1 MTKKVDMIII
11 GAGIVGSMVAR
22 FLSKYQMEI
31 LLIDKDVDVG
41 MGTSSANSAAIHA
54 GYDALPGTNKA
65 ITNVLGSKM
74 WPQVSKELG
83 IPYLQSGDYVVAVNE
98 EEMDTLKELLERG
111 IQNGVEGLEIIDG
124 VEMRRREPLIRP
136 DVIGA
141 LWASTGAM
149 GDPFTATVATAENAV
164 MNGVEVMLETV
175 FEDFLMDGDR
185 ITGIRTN
192 RGDFECRWV
201 INAAGLY
208 ADEVMHKA
216 GVRPEFT
223 IRPRRGEYLII
234 DKADFQLT
242 REAILFPAPTNKG
255 KGILVTSTLHGNIIV
270 GPNANFVEEKTNK
283 EMTSEGIQEIWSGGQ
298 KLIPSLNRKHIIAE
312 FAGLRAT
319 GNAPTPNPE
328 INYNQDFI
336 IEIPDNVKGLVNLG
350 GIESPGF
357 SAAPAIAIKVIELLE
372 KAGEKL
378 EEKPDWNPIRPAR
391 PVFRHMTREE
401 QAKLIEKEPTYG
413 RIVCRCETVTEGEI
427 LAEIHAPIPATT
439 YDAIKRRTWLGTGRC
454 QGGFD
459 IPRVVSIL
467 SEELGIPPE
476 EVTKKG
482 AGSPFLYRRTK
493 DVEKDHLTVENL
505 I

>member
-1 MTKKVDMIII
+1 MSKKYNVIII

-22 FLSKYQMEI
+22 FLSKYKLKI
-31 LLIDKDVDVG
+31 LLIDKEVDVG

-65 ITNVLGSKM
+65 FTNALGSEM
-74 WPQVSKELG
+74 WPQVSQELG
-83 IPYLQSGDYVVAVNE
+83 IPYKKSGDYVVAVNE
-98 EEMDTLKELLERG
+98 DEMATIEKLLARGRENG
-111 IQNGVEGLEIIDG
+111 IQGLEIIDG
-124 VEMRRREPLIRP
+124 AEMRRREPLIRP

-164 MNGVEVMLETV
+164 MNGVEVMLETA

-192 RGDFECRWV
+192 KGDFECRWAV
-201 INAAGLY
+201 NAAGLY

-216 GVRPEFT
+216 NVRPEFI
-223 IRPRRGEYLII
+223 IRPRRGEYLIL

-242 REAILFPAPTNKG
+242 REAIIFPAPTSKG

-270 GPNANFVEEKTNK
+270 GPNANFVDEKTNK

-298 KLIPSLNRKHIIAE
+298 KLIPNLNRKSIIAE

-328 INYNQDFI
+328 IDYNQDFI
-336 IEIPDNVKGLVNLG
+336 IEIPENVQGLVNLG

-357 SAAPAIAIKVIELLE
+357 SAAPAIAVRVIELLE
-372 KAGEKL
+372 NAGEKL

-391 PVFRHMTREE
+391 PVFRHMTKEE
-401 QAKLIEKEPTYG
+401 QAELVRNEPSYG

-459 IPRVVSIL
+459 MPRVVNIL

-482 AGSPFLYRRTK
+482 AGSPFLFRRTK
-493 DVEKDHLTVENL
+493 DVHQDHLSVEDL

>member
-1 MTKKVDMIII
+1 MPKKVDIIII

-22 FLSKYQMEI
+22 FLSKYKLKV
-31 LLIDKDVDVG
+31 LLIEKEVDIG

-65 ITNVLGSKM
+65 LTNVLGSKL

-83 IPYLQSGDYVVAVNE
+83 IPYLQSGDYVVAVND
-98 EEMDTLKELLERG
+98 EEMDTLRGLMARG
-111 IQNGVEGLEIIDG
+111 IENGVEGLEIIDG
-124 VEMRRREPLIRP
+124 EEMRRREPLIRP
-136 DVIGA
+136 DVVGA
-141 LWASTGAM
+141 LWAATGAM

-164 MNGVEVMLETV
+164 MNGVEVLLETA
-175 FEDFLMDGDR
+175 FEEFLMDGNR

-192 RGDFECRWV
+192 RGDIECRWV
-201 INAAGLY
+201 VNAAGLY

-216 GVRPEFT
+216 NVRPEFT
-223 IRPRRGEYLII
+223 IRPRRGEYIII

-242 REAILFPAPTNKG
+242 REAILFPTPTGKG

-298 KLIPSLNRKHIIAE
+298 KLIPSLNRKQIIAQ

-319 GNAPTPNPE
+319 GNAPTPNPD

-336 IEIPDNVKGLVNLG
+336 IEIPENVKGLVNLG

-357 SAAPAIAIKVIELLE
+357 SAAPAIALKVIELLE

-391 PVFRHMTREE
+391 PVFRHLNKEE
-401 QAKLIEKEPTYG
+401 QAVLIEKEPAYG

-427 LAEIHAPIPATT
+427 RAEIHAPIPATT

-459 IPRVVSIL
+459 MPRVVSIL

-493 DVEKDHLTVENL
+493 NVEKDHLTVENL

>member
-1 MTKKVDMIII
+1 MPKKVDIIII

-22 FLSKYQMEI
+22 FLSKYKLKV
-31 LLIDKDVDVG
+31 LLIEKEVDIG

-65 ITNVLGSKM
+65 LTNVLGSKL

-83 IPYLQSGDYVVAVNE
+83 IPYLQSGDYVVAVND
-98 EEMDTLKELLERG
+98 EEMDTLRGLMARG
-111 IQNGVEGLEIIDG
+111 IENGVEGLEIIDG
-124 VEMRRREPLIRP
+124 EEMRRREPLIRP
-136 DVIGA
+136 DVVGA
-141 LWASTGAM
+141 LWAATGAM

-164 MNGVEVMLETV
+164 MNGVEVLLETA
-175 FEDFLMDGDR
+175 FEEFLMDGNR

-201 INAAGLY
+201 VNAAGLY

-216 GVRPEFT
+216 NVRPEFT
-223 IRPRRGEYLII
+223 IRPRRGEYIII

-242 REAILFPAPTNKG
+242 REAILFPTPTGKG

-298 KLIPSLNRKHIIAE
+298 KLIPSLNRKQIIAQ

-319 GNAPTPNPE
+319 GNAPTPNPD

-336 IEIPDNVKGLVNLG
+336 IEIPENVKGLVNLG

-357 SAAPAIAIKVIELLE
+357 SAAPAIALKVIELLE

-391 PVFRHMTREE
+391 PVFRHLNKEE
-401 QAKLIEKEPTYG
+401 QAVLIEKEPAYG

-427 LAEIHAPIPATT
+427 RAEIHAPIPATT

-459 IPRVVSIL
+459 MPRVVSIL

-493 DVEKDHLTVENL
+493 NVEKDHLTVENL